1 MTDVDILIVK
11 DKLCLNMCYIPFMVA
26 KIENFYGERQLLQ

>member
-26 KIENFYGERQLLQ
+26 KIEKFYGERQLLQ